1 MKLLLDTHVWLW
13 FVRGE
18 ATLPRA
24 FDAAIR
30 DPENA
35 VVLSIVSAWEV
46 QIKAA
51 IGKLQIGSPTGEFL
65 DNAILHFDMLD
76 VLDAARPR
84 AHDAS
89 AASSRSV
96 RSDARRTGAGRRT
109 HDHDGRPDGSSVW
122 GCVSAGD
129 AVRRGGR
136 ERLPSPGGSGAA
148 RRLRDLRLLRS
159 SVGRRRAQSSST
171 SALSPALSPRSPS
184 ALHFL

>member
-51 IGKLQIGSPTGEFL
+51 TGKLQIGSPTGEFL

-76 VLDAARPR
+76 VSMRHVRALTTLPLHHRDPFDRMLVAQARADGLTIMTVDPMVR
-84 AHDAS
+84 AYGVA
-89 AASSRSV
+89 
-96 RSDARRTGAGRRT
+96 
-109 HDHDGRPDGSSVW
+109 
-122 GCVSAGD
+122 C
-129 AVRRGGR
+129 
-136 ERLPSPGGSGAA
+136 LPETP
-148 RRLRDLRLLRS
+148 
-159 SVGRRRAQSSST
+159 
-171 SALSPALSPRSPS
+171 
-184 ALHFL
+184 